1 MKNKLASA
9 KLIKAGPHTTLQ
21 DCGRLGWKHI
31 GVGQSGAADKH
42 AYYWANRLLNNS
54 LNAPVLECMMGPMSI
69 QFEAS
74 TRVCV
79 CGAAN
84 KITLNDEPVNGW
96 TTIDILANDILTVS
110 PAKYGVYSYI
120 AIQGGFASHKVLGSY
135 STAVR
140 DQIGPNKGQ
149 VLAKGLELHY
159 APYIRNST
167 ELNKSCPWYHVPS
180 YETELKLRFI
190 PSAQF
195 QFFDAKKIENLGT
208 QVFTISNNSNKMGTR
223 LEYAKPESEKLVY
236 QGPPN
241 MSQAVNLGT
250 IQIPASGE
258 PIVLLADHQTIGG
271 YPKLGSVYAG
281 DCYALAQ
288 RRAGQKVRLIKGSLE
303 EAQEDLRKFVSTFER
318 T

>member
-9 KLIKAGPHTTLQ
+9 KLIKAGPQTTLQ
-21 DCGRLGWKHI
+21 DSGRLGWKHI

-42 AYYWANRLLNNS
+42 AYYWANRLLNNP
-54 LNAPVLECMMGPMSI
+54 LNAPMLESMMGPLSI
-69 QFEAS
+69 QFEAP
-74 TRVCV
+74 THVCV

-96 TTIDILANDILTVS
+96 TTIDILTGDILTVS
-110 PAKYGVYSYI
+110 PAKHGIYSYI
-120 AIQGGFASHKVLGSY
+120 AIHGGFVSPKVLGSH

-149 VLAKGLELHY
+149 ALAKGLELHY
-159 APYIRNST
+159 APYTRNST
-167 ELNKSCPWYHVPS
+167 ALNKSCPWYHIPS

-195 QFFDAKKIENLGT
+195 QFFDAKKVENLGT
-208 QVFTISNNSNKMGTR
+208 QVFTISNDSNKMGAR
-223 LEYAKPESEKLVY
+223 LECINPEVEKLVY

-241 MSQAVNLGT
+241 VSQSVNLGT

-271 YPKLGSVYAG
+271 YPKLGSVYTS
-281 DCYALAQ
+281 DCYALVQ

-303 EAQEDLRKFVSTFER
+303 EAQEDLRKFVYTFER